1 MSGGAVWILT
11 GLALGAVELLLPG
24 YILLGFSAGAIL
36 TGVLVG
42 IGALAATG
50 GLTFLV
56 AAAISLLAWLA
67 ATRRWGRQPG
77 QNRVWTRD
85 EDVNANAV
93 PRRRTEDPDD
103 DGGQ

>member
-1 MSGGAVWILT
+1 MSGAAIWVLA

-50 GLTFLV
+50 GLTFLI

-67 ATRRWGRQPG
+67 ATRWWGRTTG

-85 EDVNANAV
+85 EDVNANPA
-93 PRRRTEDPDD
+93 PRPGAADD
-103 DGGQ
+103 